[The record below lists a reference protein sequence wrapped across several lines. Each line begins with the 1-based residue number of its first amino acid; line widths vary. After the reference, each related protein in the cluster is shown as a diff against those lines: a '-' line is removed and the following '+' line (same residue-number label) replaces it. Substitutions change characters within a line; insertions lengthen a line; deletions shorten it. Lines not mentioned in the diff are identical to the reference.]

1 MGAAAAARVES
12 QTVPNMLLLQE
23 TFVKIVSPKDHP
35 KVIMSVKIF
44 LHFLQPVGSQPWDLF
59 TGSSPGFKC
68 WSSCMYTITVHSKL
82 TLGVNVSVN
91 RCLHM

>member
-1 MGAAAAARVES
+1 MRRRLENGDEPRCGQPIRTGGREVGGGAMGAAAAARVES

-44 LHFLQPVGSQPWDLF
+44 LHFHHGGYW
-59 TGSSPGFKC
+59 FKS
-68 WSSCMYTITVHSKL
+68 WL
-82 TLGVNVSVN
+82 
-91 RCLHM
+91 